1 MILPEYK
8 NYIKFVF
15 VHIFYIV
22 MHLGIIDYNLSIVN
36 HIVIDNNV
44 TQLVVVDS
52 AKPCI
57 SQAYKKLSST
67 HNCTSYWFLCYV
79 NISVE
84 IGLRCITNMYNFL
97 T

>member
-52 AKPCI
+52 TKPCI
-57 SQAYKKLSST
+57 SHLIQ
-67 HNCTSYWFLCYV
+67 NCLQLIIAHHIGFLV
-79 NISVE
+79 
-84 IGLRCITNMYNFL
+84 T
-97 T
+97 